1 MILINRWGLQ
11 EVVRSCEEA
20 PKSGISALIKE
31 NLEKSFAPSI
41 MWGYREDQTLD
52 LWLPSLQKWEFLF
65 IINHPVDGIL
75 LQQLEWTKT
84 FPVVFTMQMTG
95 NMNLFFCVNQRKC
108 PPFPTQVTLVEK
120 NTKLDWIP
128 PSIAYLL
135 MTQQHLKQRWQT
147 FMWHFQIHDAK
158 QMCRKKKN
166 AEPGVTNEG
175 LFPKTGKCLFRPL
188 REARG
193 ELVENIIELQKAKP
207 ERTCGQRSVL

>member
-20 PKSGISALIKE
+20 LKSGISALIKE
-31 NLEKSFAPSI
+31 NLERSFAPSI
-41 MWGYREDQTLD
+41 MWGYREGTSMNQQSSPWSWLLVHRCAFSVSFEDQTLD

-128 PSIAYLL
+128 PSIVYLL

-158 QMCRKKKN
+158 QMCRKKK
-166 AEPGVTNEG
+166 
-175 LFPKTGKCLFRPL
+175 KCW
-188 REARG
+188 ARC
-193 ELVENIIELQKAKP
+193 N
-207 ERTCGQRSVL
+207 